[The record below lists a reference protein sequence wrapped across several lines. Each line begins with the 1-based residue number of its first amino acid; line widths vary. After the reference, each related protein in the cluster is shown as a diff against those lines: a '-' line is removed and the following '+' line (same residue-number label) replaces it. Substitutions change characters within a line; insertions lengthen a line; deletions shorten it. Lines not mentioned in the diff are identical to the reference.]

1 MVVAGGWLWYAFH
14 HPQGGSPST
23 PSAAISTKIDC
34 FQSPEY
40 FVIDNNPG
48 LPGLDI
54 VAKHKTSI
62 DEAIPC
68 VAPATA
74 PVTVASAPSDVV
86 VRNDLPEFILGLTEH
101 FLIIDSGTAPP
112 PRGLIVYDLDVRTS
126 TYADTY
132 SPPIAIATGTVTYWA
147 STKQI
152 VTKTNCPDLSQYTAD
167 GLGVVIESNVILDL
181 STLSKK
187 ELGDYRCEPTQ

>member
-1 MVVAGGWLWYAFH
+1 
-14 HPQGGSPST
+14 
-23 PSAAISTKIDC
+23 
-34 FQSPEY
+34 
-40 FVIDNNPG
+40 VIDNNPG

-54 VAKHKTSI
+54 VAKHKTSA
-62 DEAIPC
+62 DEAMPC
-68 VAPATA
+68 VAPAT
-74 PVTVASAPSDVV
+74 VASALSDVV

-152 VTKTNCPDLSQYTAD
+152 VTKTNCLDIGQYTAD
-167 GLGVVIESNVILDL
+167 GLGVVIESHVVLNL

-187 ELGDYRCEPTQ
+187 ELGEYRCEPTQ